1 MRVTLFGQARR
12 RAPLISTGSTAGAGG
27 ALPATPQARS
37 SRVLPIR
44 DLTRCCRCSLS
55 APERTNNGGAV
66 ARVAAAS
73 GRRTSGP
80 QQGTCAACSS
90 GRAGQRGTSPCSC
103 VHQHSGP
110 VQRGAPTNSGAVPRL
125 PRSSAAH
132 AESPGGGGHPG
143 PLSITRPRRLEQ
155 VAREPTTC
163 VQCAWRRWA
172 PRQLRRVVRRV
183 GGCRC

>member
-1 MRVTLFGQARR
+1 
-12 RAPLISTGSTAGAGG
+12 
-27 ALPATPQARS
+27 
-37 SRVLPIR
+37 VLPIR

-143 PLSITRPRRLEQ
+143 PLSLPVPSACMPFATDL
-155 VAREPTTC
+155 
-163 VQCAWRRWA
+163 
-172 PRQLRRVVRRV
+172 LRRTILQAPGSDRAKLIT
-183 GGCRC
+183 